1 VEVSPRELRV
11 YETGSGACPFEDWL
25 DGLRDAM
32 GRARIRVRLDRLEQG
47 NLGDCKSLGEG
58 VRELRI
64 DCGSGYRVYFAEDG
78 PVIVLLLIGG
88 DKGTQA
94 KDIRTARKYWN
105 DYQEVKDASTL
116 QKLQRKPVA
125 PAKRQ
130 R

>member
-1 VEVSPRELRV
+1 VLRV
-11 YETGSGACPFEDWL
+11 YETPSGACPFEDWL

-47 NLGDCKSLGEG
+47 NLGDCKSLGDG
-58 VRELRI
+58 VSELRI
-64 DCGSGYRVYFAEDG
+64 DCGPGYRVYFAEDG

-94 KDIRTARKYWN
+94 KDIKTARKYWSE
-105 DYQEVKDASTL
+105 YQEVKDASKL
-116 QKLQRKPVA
+116 EKLQRKPAA
-125 PAKRQ
+125 PAKKQ